1 MVKNRHYRAQSKSRT
16 PRWIALAAL
25 VILVVIVGGGYL
37 VHHRPK
43 DSASVAGIGAPVSA
57 AMMKDLTAIPSSV
70 WKGLGTK
77 GAVAAQLTPNK
88 PTPSFLYIGA
98 EGCPYCAAERWPIV
112 VALSRFGHF
121 SGLTL
126 MRSNGQDSYP
136 NTPTVDFLHARFRS
150 PYFTAHLM
158 EILGRKLGPQG
169 FYPPLMKL
177 TAAEDHAFATYD
189 APPYVPQGYSESF
202 PFVLV
207 GSRYVWIGSSV
218 YPALLA
224 HKSWNA
230 VSRAIRSGKG
240 PIAQSVLANA
250 NALTAAICKVDGNRP
265 SAVCNQVGGH
275 VPTQA
280 TP

>member
-1 MVKNRHYRAQSKSRT
+1 MKNRHYRAQSKSRT

-158 EILGRKLGPQG
+158 EILGRKLRQQCHPVSNEPR
-169 FYPPLMKL
+169 PPKQANRHPNPGRFG
-177 TAAEDHAFATYD
+177 TRKYAFTVNKPVAAANERNLRII
-189 APPYVPQGYSESF
+189 VQE
-202 PFVLV
+202 
-207 GSRYVWIGSSV
+207 
-218 YPALLA
+218 
-224 HKSWNA
+224 
-230 VSRAIRSGKG
+230 GK
-240 PIAQSVLANA
+240 V
-250 NALTAAICKVDGNRP
+250 
-265 SAVCNQVGGH
+265 
-275 VPTQA
+275 
-280 TP
+280 